1 MSHLKWISLT
11 FLKSILCWNTW
22 KSVAKMT
29 VYIFLYKDTNA
40 VKKNFHS
47 YFHIVGLGDDHLMFC
62 SICDRDISRDRA
74 CSQDHSNPLSYR
86 SKNKMR
92 WTITYFLRQLIK
104 KKLLLE
110 YLLKLPFGCLL
121 FSFVRDLKIKKSQ
134 SSCSPFKVLKG
145 RPFTHVWMP
154 WYLSYWFS
162 RCSSVTANTLRSV
175 FGVVVFV
182 KYA

>member
-1 MSHLKWISLT
+1 MNILNFFKEYIMLKY
-11 FLKSILCWNTW
+11 LKKRSKNDGI
-22 KSVAKMT
+22 
-29 VYIFLYKDTNA
+29 YFFIQGYKCSQ
-40 VKKNFHS
+40 KNFHS
-47 YFHIVGLGDDHLMFC
+47 YFHIVGLGDDHVMFC
-62 SICDRDISRDRA
+62 SVSDRDISRDRA

-86 SKNKMR
+86 SKKKMR